1 MEDDGTISISSDNSA
16 SIEKA
21 ENIILGLVEDVRVGT
36 VYDGTVKK
44 IMEFG
49 AFVEFLPGKEGLVH
63 ISNLDK
69 SRVRS
74 VRDVVNEGDSV
85 RVKVIKVDKQ
95 GRIDLSRKDALE

>member
-1 MEDDGTISISSDNSA
+1 
-16 SIEKA
+16 
-21 ENIILGLVEDVRVGT
+21 
-36 VYDGTVKK
+36 
-44 IMEFG
+44 MEFG